1 MEYLKV
7 GKVKDAHGLKGE
19 LYIYLFAKE
28 ATWNKKLKSFNLTR
42 ESPTGQVE
50 TRTFSI
56 RSTRPHKEGLLIVTG
71 EIKDRTEAEGLK
83 GYAFEIPKNIL
94 VSQKGDTPY
103 LIEIL
108 GFEVYDNE
116 NLIGLIQS
124 FSSNTEQDLLVVE
137 SASRFY
143 EIPFVEA
150 YIDEIDYAGKK
161 IKMQIPEGLLEHCG
175 QDK

>member
-28 ATWNKKLKSFNLTR
+28 ATWNKRLKEFHLTR
-42 ESPTGQVE
+42 ESATGQIE
-50 TRTFSI
+50 TLKFSLK
-56 RSTRPHKEGLLIVTG
+56 SAKPHKDGLIVSTL
-71 EIKDRTEAEGLK
+71 EIKDRTQAETLK
-83 GYAFEIPKNIL
+83 GFGFEIPKSLL
-94 VSQKGDTPY
+94 VSKKGETPY

-108 GFEVYDNE
+108 GFEVFDSE
-116 NLIGLIQS
+116 NLIGQIQS
-124 FSSNTEQDLLVVE
+124 FSSNNEQDLLVVE
-137 SASRFY
+137 SLTRFF

-150 YIDEIDYAGKK
+150 YIDEIDYDAKK
-161 IKMQIPEGLLEHCG
+161 IKMKIPEGLLELCG